1 MLPKDRIQPHL
12 MEIIQVGMFILIFS
26 WFGHLPGKLF
36 EAMGGNTAQ
45 PRLENK
51 ISKQI
56 SAYSLKFVFKT
67 KSFNICLVQQ
77 YVF

>member
-1 MLPKDRIQPHL
+1 
-12 MEIIQVGMFILIFS
+12 MEIIQMGIFILIFS
-26 WFGHLPGKLF
+26 WFGYLPRKLL

-56 SAYSLKFVFKT
+56 SACSLKFVFKT